1 MSITDL
7 AAGRRR
13 HAGLT
18 LALLAFAQ
26 LIIALDYNIVYVALP
41 DIGRDLHFS
50 AQSLQWVVS
59 AYAVTFGGFLLLGGR
74 AADLAG
80 RRRMFVFALS
90 LYGISSLVGGLS
102 GSPGLLVAARAV
114 QGLGGAFLFPATLS
128 LVNTSFAEGPER
140 NRALAVWSVAGGS
153 GLAVGSLAG
162 GVLTQAFGWSSVFF
176 VNVPLAAVAAGLAF
190 VLIAPDGARERGRTF
205 DIPGAIAATAGITL
219 VVLALVQGPEWGWGS
234 LNTLGTIAA
243 GLVVLAVFAGV
254 ESRSREPLMPL
265 RMFANRSLT
274 ASMGIT
280 LLFGASFASQFYLF
294 TVYLHEILNFSAL
307 ETGLAF
313 LPFAVI
319 ITVGTQVGERLVNRI
334 ALGPALLTGTL
345 IGAAG
350 MLIFG
355 FTMSTDSSYAVL
367 LPGILLS
374 GLGQGIVWT
383 SMWIAAATGVAPER
397 QGVASGMASTTNQ
410 VGLTI
415 GLAILVA
422 IANHDTAGRTGHD
435 LLAKTVH
442 ELRLAYF
449 TATAIALIG
458 AALAATFTRR
468 SATRPAEP
476 LEVPAEPA
484 YVND

>member
-1 MSITDL
+1 MSNTDL
-7 AAGRRR
+7 AGGRRR
-13 HAGLT
+13 RAGLT

-41 DIGRDLHFS
+41 DIGRELHFS

-90 LYGISSLVGGLS
+90 LYGVSSLVGGLA

-176 VNVPLAAVAAGLAF
+176 VNVPLAAIAAGLAF

-205 DIPGAIAATAGITL
+205 DIPGAITATAGITL
-219 VVLALVQGPEWGWGS
+219 LVLALVQGPEWSWGS
-234 LNTLGTIAA
+234 LSTLGTVAA
-243 GLVVLAVFAGV
+243 GLVVLAVFAGI

-265 RMFANRSLT
+265 HLFANRSLT

-280 LLFGASFASQFYLF
+280 LIFSASFGAQFYLF
-294 TVYLHEILNFSAL
+294 TVYLNQILHFSAL
-307 ETGLAF
+307 ETGLGF

-334 ALGPALLTGTL
+334 KLGPALLTGTL
-345 IGAAG
+345 IGAVG
-350 MLIFG
+350 LTTFG
-355 FTMSTDSSYAVL
+355 LSLSTGASYAIL
-367 LPGILLS
+367 LPGVLIA
-374 GLGQGIVWT
+374 GFGQGIVWT

-397 QGVASGMASTTNQ
+397 QGVASGMASTTLQ

-415 GLAILVA
+415 GLAVLVA
-422 IANHDTAGRTGHD
+422 ISNHGTAGRTGAD
-435 LLAKTVH
+435 LLAKTVDN
-442 ELRLAYF
+442 LRIAYF
-449 TATAIALIG
+449 AATAILLAG
-458 AALAATFTRR
+458 AVLAATFTRR
-468 SATRPAEP
+468 RATPAVQPAEGRP
-476 LEVPAEPA
+476 EPA
-484 YVND
+484 YIND